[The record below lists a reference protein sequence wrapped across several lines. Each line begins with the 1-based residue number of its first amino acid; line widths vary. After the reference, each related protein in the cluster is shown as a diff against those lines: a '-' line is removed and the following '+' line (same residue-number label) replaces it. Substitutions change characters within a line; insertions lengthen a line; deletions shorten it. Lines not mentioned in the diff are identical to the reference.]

1 MSSAGIRRTGQG
13 VGRGESRRG
22 SEGQVPEFWP
32 QPTSLS
38 QTAGGWQL
46 GRRVGRGE
54 REEGREVKESREER
68 RR

>member
-22 SEGQVPEFWP
+22 SEGQIPEFWP

-38 QTAGGWQL
+38 QTARGWQL

-54 REEGREVKESREER
+54 EEDREVKDRREKR